1 MPQNGLKIG
10 SFHPFVHPKWSRM
23 SFGKMR
29 FDPFL
34 THSRLR
40 IFKAWAPTCLGLS
53 SGPTG
58 LGLHFGDQNGP
69 PQAQNPTKTLVLASH
84 MV

>member
-23 SFGKMR
+23 SFEKMR
-29 FDPFL
+29 FGPIFDPFL
-34 THSRLR
+34 VPKQR
-40 IFKAWAPTCLGLS
+40 IFKAFWELPE
-53 SGPTG
+53 
-58 LGLHFGDQNGP
+58 DQNGP
-69 PQAQNPTKTLVLASH
+69 PQAQNGPKTLALASH